1 MTRIFSQTREF
12 ESNPSHDSTSK
23 KGSSLLN
30 SSRVWAKNWPN
41 PSRIR
46 VEFESRKKSEF
57 VTSSSRVRIKFEF
70 ESEKIRVES
79 SQVEFE
85 DDLRTIFGPFLG
97 PFLPFFL
104 NN

>member
-1 MTRIFSQTREF
+1 MTRTK
-12 ESNPSHDSTSK
+12 K
-23 KGSSLLN
+23 KGPSLPN

-85 DDLRTIFGPFLG
+85 DDLRTIFGPF
-97 PFLPFFL
+97 FLPFYLFL
-104 NN
+104 NNRYLYTSEEC